1 MTSLVS
7 RIRTWV
13 LILAASLLLAA
24 TWVTVALAQ
33 ADEDGDGP
41 DGDELVGVPLV
52 LGIAAL
58 SVVGYLAYRRWSARS
73 R

>member
-1 MTSLVS
+1 MVS
-7 RIRTWV
+7 GVPRVRRWALTV
-13 LILAASLLLAA
+13 LASLLLTAS
-24 TWVTVALAQ
+24 WVSLALAQ
-33 ADEDGDGP
+33 VDQDGDGP

-58 SVVGYLAYRRWSARS
+58 AVVGYLAYRRRSARP